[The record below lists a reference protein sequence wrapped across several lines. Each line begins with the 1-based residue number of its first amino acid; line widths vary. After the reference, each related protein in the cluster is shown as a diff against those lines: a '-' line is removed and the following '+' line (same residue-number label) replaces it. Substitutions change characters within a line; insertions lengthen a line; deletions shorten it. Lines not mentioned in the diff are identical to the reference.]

1 MASRAPSAATHSTTN
16 TEPTEVAGV
25 RGRRVAELIK
35 QHLTDALLRELGDR
49 RLQNLVVTE
58 VELPDDLGTARV
70 LVRSLQEA
78 DEAERR
84 QTMRALARV
93 ASRLRKS
100 LAPKLRLKR
109 VPELKFAYDVGADH
123 ARRVDELLREI
134 ESESAA
140 TGGPR
145 EGEQE

>member
-1 MASRAPSAATHSTTN
+1 M
-16 TEPTEVAGV
+16 AGV

-35 QHLTDALLRELGDR
+35 QHLTDALLRELGDP
-49 RLQNLVVTE
+49 RLSKLVVTE

-70 LVRSLQEA
+70 LVRSLGDA
-78 DEAERR
+78 DDAERR

-109 VPELKFAYDVGADH
+109 VPELKFAYDVGLDH

-134 ESESAA
+134 ESEAGG
-140 TGGPR
+140 TGGR
-145 EGEQE
+145 QDDDD